1 MSFDDAVRELIERCP
16 GAQGAAIVD
25 PDGIPVT
32 VIPNGT
38 GIDALGAELA
48 TIIRGVDDAGRE
60 FNHGPLEQFSV
71 FTERSVVILTTM
83 ASGYF
88 LLLLMNRGGIVGKG
102 RFLSRLIRDRLY
114 SEFI

>member
-1 MSFDDAVRELIERCP
+1 MSFNDAVRELIERCP

-25 PDGIPVT
+25 RDGIAVT
-32 VIPNGT
+32 VFPAGN
-38 GIDALGAELA
+38 GIDVLGAELA

-60 FNHGPLEQFSV
+60 FKHGPLEQFSV
-71 FTERSVVILTTM
+71 FTEKAVVILTTM

-88 LLLLMNRGGIVGKG
+88 LLLIMNRDGVVGKA
-102 RFLSRLIRDRLY
+102 RFLSRLTREQLR